1 MKKIVIIGS
10 GGHANSVLDVIV
22 SSGKYKFSGFIDKNI
37 KNKKV
42 IGSDKDLEKIFKKIK
57 YAAIGVGQ
65 IKSSNT
71 RKNLYKKLKKIGY
84 KLPVIISPNS
94 YVSKSASVGEGTI
107 VMHGVIINGNTKI
120 GENNIINSKALL
132 EHDVVVGDN
141 CHISTNSTINGHTKI
156 GDDTFIGS
164 NATIINNIKIAKSN
178 FVKAG
183 SLIKKSLK

>member
-1 MKKIVIIGS
+1 MSALVGPSGAGKSTIINLIPRFYDIQEGSIEIDGQKIESVTL
-10 GGHANSVLDVIV
+10 NSLRKNISLVSQDVILFDDTV
-22 SSGKYKFSGFIDKNI
+22 KNNIIYANLDASEVEMVEACKFAAADGFIN
-37 KNKKV
+37 
-42 IGSDKDLEKIFKKIK
+42 
-57 YAAIGVGQ
+57 
-65 IKSSNT
+65 
-71 RKNLYKKLKKIGY
+71 
-84 KLPVIISPNS
+84 KLPQG
-94 YVSKSASVGEGTI
+94 Y
-107 VMHGVIINGNTKI
+107 NTKI

-164 NATIINNIKIAKSN
+164 NATLVNNIKIAKSN